1 MRATGREIK
10 RRTWFTS
17 LVTPPAAFVPHP
29 ASRAAARLP
38 NAAFRTH
45 EGREVKFYDDLIR
58 GRQVVINFMYADC
71 HGACPLVTSRLVS
84 VYQTLRDRMG
94 NDLFFCSIT
103 VQPKQDDPA
112 ALKRY
117 AEARSAI
124 RPGWTFVTGDPY
136 DIETV
141 RFRLFRMNHPGI
153 DLDIASHAG
162 TLRIIND
169 ATNVWTTAE
178 AFSSLETIV
187 QHIGYADPPK
197 SASQRASDN
206 ERLQLAID
214 DDVKRY
220 GYRHRV

>member
-1 MRATGREIK
+1 MTATGRELN
-10 RRTWFTS
+10 RRTWFTN
-17 LVTPPAAFVPHP
+17 LVSPPAFVPHR

-38 NAAFRTH
+38 NAVFRTQ
-45 EGREVKFYDDLIR
+45 EGREVKLYDDLIR

-71 HGACPLVTSRLVS
+71 HQACPLVTSRLVS
-84 VYQTLRDRMG
+84 VYQTFHDRMG
-94 NDLFFCSIT
+94 KDLFFCSIT
-103 VQPKQDDPA
+103 VKPRQDDPA

-117 AEARSAI
+117 ARMRSAD
-124 RPGWTFVTGDPY
+124 RPGWTFLTGDPY

-178 AFSSLETIV
+178 AFSSIETIV
-187 QHIGYADPPK
+187 QHIRFADPPK
-197 SASQRASDN
+197 SARERARDN

-214 DDVKRY
+214 DEVKRY
-220 GYRHRV
+220 GYRNRV